1 MLPTSAVS
9 DHHTWGSGR
18 NTDTLERER
27 KRERERETDRQTD
40 RDTQTETETNRQT
53 ETERKNI
60 VAIKSIDK
68 NLANDGVNV
77 LHRSGH

>member
-1 MLPTSAVS
+1 MIITRGEVDA
-9 DHHTWGSGR
+9 
-18 NTDTLERER
+18 TLTLWRERERERER
-27 KRERERETDRQTD
+27 KRDRQTD